1 MRMAPVDRFDILRT
15 ERLVMRRWQD
25 SDREPFAALNAD
37 PYTMRFFPGTLGRAE
52 SDVMID
58 RFEER
63 FEAQGFG
70 LWALEVAHS
79 GQFIGFTG
87 LNPLPGDVPGAGG
100 MEAGWRLARP
110 AWHHGYA
117 TEAARAALDV
127 AFGRL
132 KMAEIYSMTAVLN
145 EPSLAV
151 MRRLGL
157 TELTRWDHPR
167 IPENSPLRPHVTY
180 RLGRNGGVGIPEA
193 AVFGGSRDGSAGS
206 MGHRSG

>member
-1 MRMAPVDRFDILRT
+1 MVPVVRFDSLRT
-15 ERLVMRRWQD
+15 DRLVMRRWQD
-25 SDREPFAALNAD
+25 GDREPFAALNAD
-37 PYTMRFFPGTLGRAE
+37 PHTMRFFPGTLDRVA
-52 SDVMID
+52 SDAMVD
-58 RFEER
+58 LLEER

-70 LWALEVAHS
+70 LWALEIART

-87 LNPLPGDVPGAGG
+87 LNPMPDDVPGGG
-100 MEAGWRLARP
+100 GTEVGWRLART

-132 KMAEIYSMTAVLN
+132 GMAEIYSMAAVLN

-157 TELTRWDHPR
+157 TEFARWDDPR
-167 IPENSPLRPHVTY
+167 IPGGSPLRPRVTY
-180 RLGRNGGVGIPEA
+180 RLGRGNG
-193 AVFGGSRDGSAGS
+193 
-206 MGHRSG
+206 